1 MLESTEEPCDP
12 GELTEVASSDPDPS
26 NTAAQSSTTKGVH
39 FEDAP
44 PDEHRGVHTSTKRS
58 AQRLTPLQRTALVQ
72 QFAANLDS
80 CSPCMHAAKAEQ
92 IESVLSEI
100 LYMCQDIAAQL
111 LEPGMDKEL
120 GEMLSVGAYHLGV
133 LLPDD
138 QVDVV
143 YVVPLHMTL
152 PETLAIM
159 QENLEAMESEVE
171 DICLAGTDG
180 LLAAPGLQFKLRGVH
195 IKLLLSHCIPDLPPP
210 YGETVVWHTAGVLA
224 HDVAETLLVS
234 VPDVTI
240 FRDLLRFVRHWAKQ
254 RGIYGSYLGFMGG
267 TAWAICVARICQMHP
282 QADLAQLTAR
292 FFRVLSRWN
301 WQEPLCLLPDCGSG
315 QHVPT
320 VPVPGG
326 SGSDA
331 IISVLLPVDNPV
343 SATPNLT
350 DTTTKISQRELQH
363 GFLRTRQ
370 VELERAQWEHVCST
384 PPFFQR
390 YRHFLELDFMA
401 SSPAVFASWQSWG
414 SRQTQNLVQLFE
426 NTCGKV
432 VTLRPWPAW
441 IDFKD
446 ASWPCACALFV
457 GLQLERNGD
466 DPNEGGKRSVD
477 LREPIVRFLEAVSSW
492 PDAGKNAD
500 QFELLIRHIRLAD
513 LKQWMENRSKG
524 IVARSNIGR
533 RDGKDSV
540 HMEVAWDFQ

>member
-292 FFRVLSRWN
+292 FFRVLS
-301 WQEPLCLLPDCGSG
+301 
-315 QHVPT
+315 
-320 VPVPGG
+320 
-326 SGSDA
+326 
-331 IISVLLPVDNPV
+331 
-343 SATPNLT
+343 
-350 DTTTKISQRELQH
+350 
-363 GFLRTRQ
+363 
-370 VELERAQWEHVCST
+370 
-384 PPFFQR
+384 
-390 YRHFLELDFMA
+390 
-401 SSPAVFASWQSWG
+401 
-414 SRQTQNLVQLFE
+414 
-426 NTCGKV
+426 
-432 VTLRPWPAW
+432 
-441 IDFKD
+441 
-446 ASWPCACALFV
+446 
-457 GLQLERNGD
+457 
-466 DPNEGGKRSVD
+466 
-477 LREPIVRFLEAVSSW
+477 
-492 PDAGKNAD
+492 
-500 QFELLIRHIRLAD
+500 
-513 LKQWMENRSKG
+513 
-524 IVARSNIGR
+524 
-533 RDGKDSV
+533 
-540 HMEVAWDFQ
+540 